1 MSKRRDHRIEHSKR
15 LRGQEREDYFN
26 QPGATPEGWLGGP
39 HQVQEDR
46 RKRWSRE
53 ACRRPVTE

>member
-15 LRGQEREDYFN
+15 LRGQEREVYFS

-39 HQVQEDR
+39 HQVQRD
-46 RKRWSRE
+46 RKREAGRM
-53 ACRRPVTE
+53 ACRCPRDE